1 MCKSEE
7 KRRYELEVLIDFVVG
22 FCVVSESM
30 SEKEVKSVLYEWEGL
45 LPLGPLSRFF
55 RYPTWAISGYIRQA

>member
-7 KRRYELEVLIDFVVG
+7 KRRYELEVLIDFVAG

-30 SEKEVKSVLYEWEGL
+30 SEKEV
-45 LPLGPLSRFF
+45 
-55 RYPTWAISGYIRQA
+55 